1 MSARTGLLSTKNCVT
16 DCGNRVSTIQLL
28 IFRKG
33 PGYGVMLM
41 FNQLKMRNILTQ
53 TKNSHVKSL
62 ETP

>member
-1 MSARTGLLSTKNCVT
+1 MSLKTDLLWAKNCAT